1 MDAGVM
7 ITSTGAF
14 VVLVFVMIGGP
25 VVLLDWARKRRE
37 MVIARQIAL
46 TDALDGRFGA
56 IVAPVVTRPFFRS
69 WEVRIAMP
77 FLRSAV
83 LAPMLSVIDDVFADG
98 EARPSSAYRITL
110 TVAEDSRRAGSK
122 RGMGGPEEQWAHAP
136 GCAV

>member
-1 MDAGVM
+1 MDTGVM

-14 VVLVFVMIGGP
+14 VALVFVTIGGP

-37 MVIARQIAL
+37 MMIACQIAL

-56 IVAPVVTRPFFRS
+56 IMAPVVTRPLFGS

-83 LAPMLSVIDDVFADG
+83 LAQMLSVIDEVFAGG
-98 EARPSSAYRITL
+98 EVMPSNAYRITL

-122 RGMGGPEEQWAHAP
+122 HEMGGPEEQWAHAP

>member
-7 ITSTGAF
+7 IASTGAF
-14 VVLVFVMIGGP
+14 TVLVFMTIGGP
-25 VVLLDWARKRRE
+25 MVLGDWIRKRRE
-37 MVIARQIAL
+37 MVISRQIAL

-56 IVAPVVTRPFFRS
+56 IVAPVVTRSLFGS

-83 LAPMLSVIDDVFADG
+83 LAQMLSVIDDVFADG
-98 EARPSSAYRITL
+98 EAMPSSAYRITL
-110 TVAEDSRRAGSK
+110 TVAQDAQRAGSK
-122 RGMGGPEEQWAHAP
+122 HGMGGPEEQLAHAP

>member
-1 MDAGVM
+1 V
-7 ITSTGAF
+7 AF

-25 VVLLDWARKRRE
+25 VVLLDWARKRRK

-56 IVAPVVTRPFFRS
+56 IVAPVVARPLFGS
-69 WEVRIAMP
+69 WEVQIAMP

-83 LAPMLSVIDDVFADG
+83 LAQMLSVIDDVFADG
-98 EARPSSAYRITL
+98 EAMPSSAYRITL
-110 TVAEDSRRAGSK
+110 TVAEDSRRARSK
-122 RGMGGPEEQWAHAP
+122 HGMGGPEEQWAHAP

>member
-7 ITSTGAF
+7 ITSTVAF

-25 VVLLDWARKRRE
+25 VVLLDWARKRRK

-56 IVAPVVTRPFFRS
+56 IVAPVVARPLFGS
-69 WEVRIAMP
+69 WEVQIAMP

-83 LAPMLSVIDDVFADG
+83 LAQMLSVIDDVFADG
-98 EARPSSAYRITL
+98 EAMPPSAYRITL
-110 TVAEDSRRAGSK
+110 TVAEDSRRARSK
-122 RGMGGPEEQWAHAP
+122 HGMGGPEEQWAHAP